1 MKQAKKLVWSAT
13 PTPFL
18 ADGTLDTAALERVV
32 EQHLRLGVTGLFV
45 GGTCGEGPFMP
56 NEQRVELVFRLR
68 RLAQGRLHLA
78 AQVSDTSAARV
89 KDNMARMAD
98 AGADSAVIA
107 APWIR
112 NFCTKE
118 FVRRYFFEAIEA
130 ATLPV
135 GIYIIKQPADSVLD
149 MAMWLEVCAHPKVR
163 FLKDSSASEEYMKAL
178 VAVKA
183 RRPDLM
189 LETGYEFDVITA
201 AAAGYD
207 GGLLGTGILIGGM
220 MRRAL
225 DALAAGD
232 KAGAEAWQKR
242 SNEFLWDLFR
252 KDISIWLGGLKY
264 AMKRLGIFSDEFMH
278 MIYPLTADD
287 RKRIDAALE
296 REREFI

>member
-1 MKQAKKLVWSAT
+1 MKKGEKLVWSAT

-18 ADGTLDTAALERVV
+18 ANGALDVAALERVV
-32 EQHLRLGVTGLFV
+32 EQHLRLGVTGLFIA
-45 GGTCGEGPFMP
+45 GTCGEGPLMTNP
-56 NEQRVELVFRLR
+56 QRVELVFRTK
-68 RLAQGRLHLA
+68 RLAKDRLHIA

-89 KDNMARMAD
+89 RDNMAYMAD
-98 AGADSAVIA
+98 AGADSVVIA

-112 NFCTKE
+112 TFCTKE
-118 FVRRYFFEAIEA
+118 FVRRYFLEAIEA

-149 MAMWLEVCAHPKVR
+149 MAMWIEVCAHPKVR

-183 RRPDLM
+183 RQPDLM

-220 MRRAL
+220 IRRAL

-232 KAGAEAWQKR
+232 KAGAAAWQKR

-264 AMKRLGIFSDEFMH
+264 ALKRLGIFSDEFMH
-278 MIYPLTADD
+278 MSYPLTDED
-287 RKRIDAALE
+287 RARIDAALE

>member
-1 MKQAKKLVWSAT
+1 MKKSEKLVWSAT

-18 ADGTLDTAALERVV
+18 ANGALDVGSLERVV
-32 EQHLRLGVTGLFV
+32 AQHLRLGVTGLFIA
-45 GGTCGEGPFMP
+45 GTCGEGPFMP
-56 NEQRVELVFRLR
+56 NPQRVELVFRMK

-89 KDNMARMAD
+89 KDNMAYMAD
-98 AGADSAVIA
+98 AGADSVVIA

-118 FVRRYFFEAIEA
+118 FVRRYFLEAIEA
-130 ATLPV
+130 ATVPV
-135 GIYIIKQPADSVLD
+135 GIYIIKQPADSPLD
-149 MAMWLEVCAHPKVR
+149 MGMWIEIASHPKVR

-178 VAVKA
+178 AAVKA
-183 RRPDLM
+183 KRPELM

-201 AAAGYD
+201 AEAGYD
-207 GGLLGTGILIGGM
+207 GCLLGTGILIGGM
-220 MRRAL
+220 IRRAL
-225 DALAAGD
+225 DALTAGD
-232 KAGAEAWQKR
+232 KAAVEAWQKR

-252 KDISIWLGGLKY
+252 RNISIWLGGLKY
-264 AMKRLGIFSDEFMH
+264 ALKRLGIFSDEFMH
-278 MIYPLTADD
+278 MIYPLTAED